1 MTVLHSIFVD
11 MRIESARIVFTQFDW
26 LHSIFKEIMA
36 CSLKLALQIIS
47 IVACC
52 YAIAI
57 SLYYAVAHT
66 ATEYVTCEVIVL
78 LFSVFL
84 ILADIH
90 VFEWM
95 KYFSFVPTLWGRSLI
110 FFMIGF
116 FIYYAAETLALISSI
131 LFFILSMFYSIVFA
145 IVGRGAVPLTQHNKP
160 PEFSAALPDDFYE
173 KREETANS
181 QA

>member
-1 MTVLHSIFVD
+1 
-11 MRIESARIVFTQFDW
+11 
-26 LHSIFKEIMA
+26 MA

-57 SLYYAVAHT
+57 SLYYAISHT
-66 ATEYVTCEVIVL
+66 ATEYVMCEVIVL
-78 LFSVFL
+78 LLSLFL
-84 ILADIH
+84 IIADIH

-116 FIYYAAETLALISSI
+116 FIYYSAETLALISSV
-131 LFFILSMFYSIVFA
+131 LFFVLSMFYSIVFA
-145 IVGRGAVPLTQHNKP
+145 IVGRGALPLTQQNKP

-173 KREETANS
+173 KREDAGKT